1 LLKFYQ
7 VKRKT
12 QHHNLKEM
20 IMLKT
25 LKLATFAVAL
35 LVASTISGAMAGDTL
50 TIGLATGQTGGLAP
64 YDGPAIEGFKI
75 AVEEINA
82 AGGIGGNIMIKMISK
97 DTRSDAAQTSIA
109 TQELLDMGIDVLV
122 TPSDADPSFA
132 AASLASDAKV
142 PAFSP
147 AASSPTLPLMGG
159 EFMFANFPGDNVQA
173 TVSAEWAYKQ
183 GHRNVYI
190 LYSPDTQY
198 TTLPLYFSDV
208 WKVLGGSVAGEG
220 TYVIGQQ
227 DFSAVVTK
235 IKALKPPVD
244 VIMTAAYEP
253 DFPAFIRQ
261 LRSAGVTAQV
271 IGSDGIDSPTTF
283 SLGDAAEG
291 VVFSTAGHATPG
303 SLLEGFN
310 KKFEKTYGRPA
321 DTIFAAVG
329 YDLMKVIEAGVL
341 AAGSTDSVAIRDGV
355 ANLENVQGVTSMI
368 TYKGTTGMPVR
379 QVSLIRV
386 NGGKRELV
394 AQPSPTPSLVP
405 APRMQ

>member
-1 LLKFYQ
+1 
-7 VKRKT
+7 
-12 QHHNLKEM
+12 
-20 IMLKT
+20 MLKT
-25 LKLATFAVAL
+25 LKQATCAVAL
-35 LVASTISGAMAGDTL
+35 LAASTISSAMAGDTL

-64 YDGPAIEGFKI
+64 YDGPAVEGFQI
-75 AVEEINA
+75 AVDEINA
-82 AGGIGGNIMIKMISK
+82 AGGINGNIMIKLISK

-109 TQELLDMGIDVLV
+109 AQELLDQGINILV
-122 TPSDADPSFA
+122 TPSDADPAFA
-132 AASLASDAKV
+132 AAALATDAKV

-159 EFMFANFPGDNVQA
+159 DFMFANFPGDNVQA
-173 TVSAEWAYKQ
+173 TVSAEWAYGQ
-183 GHRNVYI
+183 GHRNAYI

-208 WKVLGGSVAGEG
+208 WKVLGGTVAGEG

-227 DFSAVVTK
+227 DFSAEVTK
-235 IKALKPPVD
+235 IKALNPPVD

-291 VVFSTAGHATPG
+291 VVFSTAGHALPG
-303 SLLEGFN
+303 SPLEDFN
-310 KKFEKTYGRPA
+310 NKFKKVYGRDA
-321 DTIFAAVG
+321 DTIFAAIG
-329 YDLMKVIEAGVL
+329 YDLMKVIEAGVK
-341 AAGSTDSVAIRDGV
+341 AAGSTDPVAIRDAV
-355 ANLENVQGVTSMI
+355 ANLENVQGVTSAI

-386 NGGKRELV
+386 KGGDRELV
-394 AQPSPTPSLVP
+394 GQPSPTASLVP

>member
-1 LLKFYQ
+1 
-7 VKRKT
+7 
-12 QHHNLKEM
+12 
-20 IMLKT
+20 MLKM
-25 LKLATFAVAL
+25 LKLATCAVAL
-35 LVASTISGAMAGDTL
+35 LVAGTISSANAGDTL

-64 YDGPAIEGFKI
+64 YDGPAIEGFQI
-75 AVEEINA
+75 AVDEING

-109 TQELLDMGIDVLV
+109 AQELLEMGIDILV
-122 TPSDADPSFA
+122 TPSDADPAFA
-132 AASLASDAKV
+132 AAALATDAKV

-159 EFMFANFPGDNVQA
+159 DFMFANFPGDNVQA
-173 TVSAEWAYKQ
+173 TVSAEWAY
-183 GHRNVYI
+183 GEGFRNAYI

-208 WKVLGGSVAGEG
+208 WKVLGGTVAGEG
-220 TYVIGQQ
+220 TYVMGQQ
-227 DFSAVVTK
+227 DFSAEVTK
-235 IKALKPPVD
+235 IKALNPPVD

-283 SLGDAAEG
+283 SLGDAGDG
-291 VVFSTAGHATPG
+291 VVFSTAGHALPG
-303 SLLEGFN
+303 SALEEFN
-310 KKFEKTYGRPA
+310 NKFKATYGRDA
-321 DTIFAAVG
+321 DTIFAAIG

-341 AAGSTDSVAIRDGV
+341 AAGSTDSVAIRDAV
-355 ANLENVQGVTSMI
+355 ANLENVQGVTSVI

-386 NGGKRELV
+386 KGGDRELV
-394 AQPSPTPSLVP
+394 AQPSPTASLVP

>member
-1 LLKFYQ
+1 MFNK
-7 VKRKT
+7 
-12 QHHNLKEM
+12 
-20 IMLKT
+20 LKT
-25 LKLATFAVAL
+25 VTCAVAL
-35 LVASTISGAMAGDTL
+35 LAASTISNAMAGDTL

-64 YDGPAIEGFKI
+64 YDGPAIEGFQI
-75 AVEEINA
+75 AVDEINE
-82 AGGIGGNIMIKMISK
+82 AGGIGGSIMIKMISK

-109 TQELLDMGIDVLV
+109 AQELLDDGIDVLV

-132 AASLASDAKV
+132 AAALATDAKV

-159 EFMFANFPGDNVQA
+159 DYMFANFPGDNVQA
-173 TVSAEWAYKQ
+173 TVSAEWAYAQ
-183 GHRNVYI
+183 GHRNAYI

-208 WKVLGGSVAGEG
+208 WKVLGGNIAGEG

-227 DFSAVVTK
+227 DFSAEVTK
-235 IKALKPPVD
+235 IKSMNPPVD

-283 SLGDAAEG
+283 SLGEAAEG
-291 VVFSTAGHATPG
+291 VVFSTAGHAVPG

-310 KKFEKTYGRPA
+310 KKFEKVYGRPA

-341 AAGSTDSVAIRDGV
+341 AAGSTDSTAVRDAV
-355 ANLENVQGVTSMI
+355 ANLENVQGVTSVI
-368 TYKGTTGMPVR
+368 TYKGTSGMPVR

-386 NGGKRELV
+386 KNGDRELV
-394 AQPSPTPSLVP
+394 AQPSPTASLVP

>member
-1 LLKFYQ
+1 MFNK
-7 VKRKT
+7 
-12 QHHNLKEM
+12 
-20 IMLKT
+20 LKT
-25 LKLATFAVAL
+25 VTCAVAL
-35 LVASTISGAMAGDTL
+35 LAASTISNAMAGDTL

-64 YDGPAIEGFKI
+64 YDGPAIEGFQI
-75 AVEEINA
+75 AVDEINE
-82 AGGIGGNIMIKMISK
+82 AGGIGGSIMIKMISK

-109 TQELLDMGIDVLV
+109 AQELLDDGIDVLV

-132 AASLASDAKV
+132 AAALATDAKV

-159 EFMFANFPGDNVQA
+159 DYMFANFPGDNVQA
-173 TVSAEWAYKQ
+173 TVSAEWAYAQ
-183 GHRNVYI
+183 GHRNAYI

-208 WKVLGGSVAGEG
+208 WKVLGGNIAGEG

-227 DFSAVVTK
+227 DFSAEVTK
-235 IKALKPPVD
+235 IKSMNPPVD

-283 SLGDAAEG
+283 SLGEAAEG
-291 VVFSTAGHATPG
+291 VVFSTAGHAVPG

-310 KKFEKTYGRPA
+310 KKFEKVYGRPA

-341 AAGSTDSVAIRDGV
+341 AAGSTDSTAIRDAV
-355 ANLENVQGVTSMI
+355 ANLENVQGVTSVI

-386 NGGKRELV
+386 KNGDRELV
-394 AQPSPTPSLVP
+394 AQPSPTASLVP